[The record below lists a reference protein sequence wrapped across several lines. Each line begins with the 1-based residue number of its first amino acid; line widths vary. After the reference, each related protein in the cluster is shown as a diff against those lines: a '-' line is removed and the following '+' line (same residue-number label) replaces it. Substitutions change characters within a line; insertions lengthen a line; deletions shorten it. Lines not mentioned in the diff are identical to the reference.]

1 MSNRESAKR
10 LREENTSSRVDGCD
24 TQEGIEELKEQVSGL
39 QEKVAEISAVCESLI
54 ENVGSL
60 EEENLEL
67 RRAMEAQGSS
77 LTS

>member
-1 MSNRESAKR
+1 MSNREKAQKLAQEAHSPCGETGSMER
-10 LREENTSSRVDGCD
+10 LAQQVAELEE
-24 TQEGIEELKEQVSGL
+24 KM
-39 QEKVAEISAVCESLI
+39 AEISAVCESLI